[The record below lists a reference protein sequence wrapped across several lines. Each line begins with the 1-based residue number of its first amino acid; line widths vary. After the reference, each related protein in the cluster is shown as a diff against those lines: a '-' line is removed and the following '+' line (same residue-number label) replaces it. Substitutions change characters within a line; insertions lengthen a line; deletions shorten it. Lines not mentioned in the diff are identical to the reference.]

1 MGQTL
6 DAPPVKQGQA
16 VTVGPKGQT
25 VIPVEYRRAL
35 GINPGDELIATLE
48 GETVILTTRKALA
61 KRLRGSLKANDGR
74 NLTQELLEDRRAEAK
89 RKGF

>member
-1 MGQTL
+1 MSQTFT
-6 DAPPVKQGQA
+6 VKSSQA

-48 GETVILTTRKALA
+48 GDHVVLVTRHALA

-74 NLTQELLEDRRAEAK
+74 DLTQELLEERQIEVK
-89 RKGF
+89 NKGF

>member
-1 MGQTL
+1 MGQTI
-6 DAPPVKQGQA
+6 
-16 VTVGPKGQT
+16 TVGPKGQA

-35 GINPGDELIATLE
+35 GIEAGDELIATLE
-48 GETVILTTRKALA
+48 NDQVVLITRKALA

-74 NLTQELLEDRRAEAK
+74 NLTQELLEDRRSEAK

>member
-1 MGQTL
+1 MSQTS
-6 DAPPVKQGQA
+6 VIKSSQA

-48 GETVILTTRKALA
+48 SDHVVLVTRPALA
-61 KRLRGSLKANDGR
+61 KRLRGSLKVNDGR
-74 NLTQELLEDRRAEAK
+74 DLTNELLEERRIEVK
-89 RKGF
+89 NKGF

>member
-1 MGQTL
+1 MNPTSTVKVGQTI
-6 DAPPVKQGQA
+6 
-16 VTVGPKGQT
+16 TVGPKGQA

-35 GINPGDELIATLE
+35 GIEAGDELIATLE
-48 GETVILTTRKALA
+48 NDQVVLITRKALA

-74 NLTQELLEDRRAEAK
+74 NLTQELLEDRRSETK